1 MNKQPLKLNGKNLQ
15 EIEQFLAVNPKVEI
29 IREYKALQGIEVGD
43 VLVRYSKRSGTTART
58 AEIVS
63 NSCPITTKYQVV
75 FLDSEGTIWLKQICV
90 KGGLAR
96 NLINPLIHADSW
108 HYAVDPRQL
117 DSVLLGIE
125 YDPRAEYKEFRK
137 NNPGYGGGKH
147 ESEEQ

>member
-15 EIEQFLAVNPKVEI
+15 EVEHFLAVNSKVEI
-29 IREYKALQGIEVGD
+29 IREYKALQGIDVGD
-43 VLVRYSKRSGTTART
+43 VLVRYSKRQGMISRT
-58 AEIVS
+58 SEIVS
-63 NSCPITTKYQVV
+63 KSCPISTKYQVV
-75 FLDSEGTIWLKQICV
+75 FMDAEGMIWLKQICV

-96 NLINPLIHADSW
+96 NIINPIAHADSW

-117 DSVLLGIE
+117 DSILLGIE

-137 NNPGYGGGKH
+137 NNPNYGGIH